1 MSQLNVGLALIGGL
15 VLLLSLGTGL
25 LRSRGYLPSEQIIAV
40 LTGILVGP
48 VGLDLLELT
57 PLGDPLVVLEQVAR
71 LTVAIAVT
79 SIALRLPPNYYRKH
93 AKTLAVVLGP
103 VMAYM
108 WLASSAVAWL
118 ALPGSVSL
126 ALLVGAVVTPTDPVL
141 ANAIVVGET
150 ATDNIPERLR
160 YLLSSEAGI
169 NDGAAYPFV
178 FLPIFVLRHRADAA
192 LVEWVTRTLLW
203 EVLGAVV
210 IGAAIGAVVGRAE
223 QWASTE
229 RFTEETSV
237 FTVVVA
243 MTFAVV
249 GVGHLLGS
257 DGILA
262 VFVAGVAFN
271 WQADPSDEADSQ
283 RVEEVFNRLFTLP
296 VFVFFGMAIPWAEWA
311 ALGWAGL
318 GLVVGVLLLRR
329 LPAFW
334 ALWSAIEPVDRPAA
348 ALFVGWFGPIGVA
361 AIFYATLAV
370 RETGSELPWVAA
382 SLVVAGSLLVH
393 GLSATPLTYWYGRQ
407 EDGATGSA

>member
-25 LRSRGYLPSEQIIAV
+25 LRSRGYLPSEQMVAV
-40 LTGILVGP
+40 LTGVLAGP

-57 PLGDPLVVLEQVAR
+57 RLGDPVVVLEQVAR

-79 SIALRLPPNYYRKH
+79 SIALRLPPGYYRKH
-93 AKTLAVVLGP
+93 ARTLAVVLGP
-103 VMAYM
+103 VMVYM
-108 WLASSAVAWL
+108 WLASSAVAWVT
-118 ALPGSVSL
+118 LPVSMWV

-141 ANAIVVGET
+141 GNTIVVGET
-150 ATDNIPERLR
+150 ATDNIPERVR

-178 FLPIFVLRHRADAA
+178 FLPIFVLHNGPDAG
-192 LVEWVTRTLLW
+192 VVQWITRTLLW

-210 IGAAIGAVVGRAE
+210 LGAAIGAVSGRAE
-223 QWASTE
+223 RLAHSRQFA
-229 RFTEETSV
+229 EETSV
-237 FTVVVA
+237 FTVAVA
-243 MTFAVV
+243 LTFAVLGFV
-249 GVGHLLGS
+249 TLLGS

-262 VFVAGVAFN
+262 VFVAGAAYN
-271 WQADPSDEADSQ
+271 WQADPSDEVEAQ
-283 RVEEVFNRLFTLP
+283 RIEEVFDRLFTLP

-311 ALGWAGL
+311 ALGWAGVS
-318 GLVVGVLLLRR
+318 LVVGILLLRR

-334 ALWSAIEPVDRPAA
+334 ALRSAIEPIDRPAA

-361 AIFYATLAV
+361 AVFYATLAV

-382 SLVVAGSLLVH
+382 SLVVAGSLLAH
-393 GLSATPLTYWYGRQ
+393 GLTATPLTYWYGRQ
-407 EDGATGSA
+407 EEADPSA